1 MDKSKAA
8 INAIKLINQAKRNI
22 DLRPLMI
29 KAVCSYFDL
38 MKDNELSQSDKLF
51 MHYLANKVGI
61 PQYYYPMLN
70 VGTDVDEEVSLQTF
84 CNYVQESSMV
94 VGDGVML
101 HRYQKEVLNMFL
113 KEHRNRYFLS
123 AATSFGKTF
132 LIYEIV
138 RKMQYS
144 NVAFIF
150 PTISLLSENLFK
162 IYTRPEYAWIKDNY
176 NIHTLS
182 DTEILGERNIL
193 IFTPERYLSF
203 LDKNNEL

>member
-8 INAIKLINQAKRNI
+8 INAIKLINQAKRDI

-51 MHYLANKVGI
+51 MHYLANQVGI

-70 VGTDVDEEVSLQTF
+70 VGTDVDKEVSLQTF

-101 HRYQKEVLNMFL
+101 HRYQK
-113 KEHRNRYFLS
+113 R
-123 AATSFGKTF
+123 G
-132 LIYEIV
+132 
-138 RKMQYS
+138 
-144 NVAFIF
+144 
-150 PTISLLSENLFK
+150 FK
-162 IYTRPEYAWIKDNY
+162 YVYKRT
-176 NIHTLS
+176 
-182 DTEILGERNIL
+182 
-193 IFTPERYLSF
+193 
-203 LDKNNEL
+203 

>member
-8 INAIKLINQAKRNI
+8 INAIKLINQAKRDI

-51 MHYLANKVGI
+51 MHYLANQVGI

-70 VGTDVDEEVSLQTF
+70 VGTDVDKEVSLQTF

-101 HRYQKEVLNMFL
+101 HRYQKEVLNMFT
-113 KEHRNRYFLS
+113 KVTMFAIGTPTFRKKRRQDVAQSQWGLS
-123 AATSFGKTF
+123 APSRRLPPSVFH
-132 LIYEIV
+132 
-138 RKMQYS
+138 S
-144 NVAFIF
+144 
-150 PTISLLSENLFK
+150 
-162 IYTRPEYAWIKDNY
+162 
-176 NIHTLS
+176 
-182 DTEILGERNIL
+182 IL
-193 IFTPERYLSF
+193 
-203 LDKNNEL
+203 

>member
-1 MDKSKAA
+1 MDKSEAA
-8 INAIKLINQAKRNI
+8 INAIKLINQAKVQI
-22 DLRPLMI
+22 ALRPLMI

-51 MHYLANKVGI
+51 MHYLSNQAGI

-113 KEHRNRYFLS
+113 KGRRNRYFLS

-132 LIYEIV
+132 L
-138 RKMQYS
+138 
-144 NVAFIF
+144 
-150 PTISLLSENLFK
+150 T
-162 IYTRPEYAWIKDNY
+162 
-176 NIHTLS
+176 
-182 DTEILGERNIL
+182 
-193 IFTPERYLSF
+193 
-203 LDKNNEL
+203 